1 MKRKT
6 EEWFYVSL
14 AVLRKTYFRCNN
26 WKQKNCAKKSLK
38 KKTYLWK
45 DKLSEASRKL
55 VLLAMVCFLLCEPR
69 LYQGFILLMFKSGS
83 ARGGGGGGGLVVYQY
98 TQKIPENIH
107 NFPKYTKNCKECSIL
122 RS

>member
-14 AVLRKTYFRCNN
+14 AVLWKTYFRCNN

-69 LYQGFILLMFKSGS
+69 LYQGCILLTLYVQIRVGQ
-83 ARGGGGGGGLVVYQY
+83 GGGGGG
-98 TQKIPENIH
+98 
-107 NFPKYTKNCKECSIL
+107 
-122 RS
+122 